1 MEYLFLL
8 FGTTLGAAI
17 IFIFKNNITNKM
29 QTISLSFASG
39 IMFAASIWSLIIP
52 ASEMYPKEYGWLPI
66 SISILIGAIFLAIA
80 DFYLQKI
87 NKYSTN
93 ITKKLAFAIT
103 LHNIPEGM
111 AVGIAFASVLNGAF
125 QMEFASSMILSIG
138 IAIQN
143 IPEGMAISLPFK
155 AEGLYS
161 TKKSFLIGSL
171 SRNS

>member
-80 DFYLQKI
+80 DFYSQKI

-93 ITKKLAFAIT
+93 ITKDERWDKRDT
-103 LHNIPEGM
+103 
-111 AVGIAFASVLNGAF
+111 
-125 QMEFASSMILSIG
+125 
-138 IAIQN
+138 
-143 IPEGMAISLPFK
+143 
-155 AEGLYS
+155 
-161 TKKSFLIGSL
+161 
-171 SRNS
+171 